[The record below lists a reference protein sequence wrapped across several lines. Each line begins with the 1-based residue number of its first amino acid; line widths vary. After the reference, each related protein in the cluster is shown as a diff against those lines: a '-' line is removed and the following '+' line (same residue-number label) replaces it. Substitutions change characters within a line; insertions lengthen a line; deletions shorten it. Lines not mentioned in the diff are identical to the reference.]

1 MMQDS
6 VRVSRGWRSQEGN
19 ELRATS
25 RVNDVDPDSLYSD
38 KSFTTLAL
46 CEEPPSLADLMRP
59 NSTTSF
65 LIY

>member
-6 VRVSRGWRSQEGN
+6 VRVSRGWRCQDGAD
-19 ELRATS
+19 LRATS
-25 RVNDVDPDSLYSD
+25 RVNEVNPDSLYSD